1 MDIVRRRF
9 MLVLTS
15 WKLRVNKFRLCSD
28 RVRRVQ
34 IVVILHLCGFRL
46 MLSNLL
52 TIDPVLN
59 IDTEGGN
66 PCVPHYRGVRKIG
79 ICRTMSR
86 VGN

>member
-1 MDIVRRRF
+1 M
-9 MLVLTS
+9 
-15 WKLRVNKFRLCSD
+15 
-28 RVRRVQ
+28 
-34 IVVILHLCGFRL
+34 VIFLHLCGFRL

-79 ICRTMSR
+79 ICGTMSR

>member
-15 WKLRVNKFRLCSD
+15 WELRVNKFRLCSD

>member
-1 MDIVRRRF
+1 

-15 WKLRVNKFRLCSD
+15 WDLRVNHKFRLCSD

-34 IVVILHLCGFRL
+34 MVIFLHLCGFRL

-52 TIDPVLN
+52 TIDSVLN

-66 PCVPHYRGVRKIG
+66 PCVPLITEVSVRLG
-79 ICRTMSR
+79 S
-86 VGN
+86 VGLCQGSVIK

>member
-1 MDIVRRRF
+1 

-15 WKLRVNKFRLCSD
+15 WDLRVNHKFRLCSD

-34 IVVILHLCGFRL
+34 MVIFLHLCGFRL

-66 PCVPHYRGVRKIG
+66 PCVPHYRGVRKSG
-79 ICRTMSR
+79 ICGTMSR